1 MELARR
7 MPINV
12 AVETGH
18 AQTWMEAFAIIGR
31 VELLLRKWCHQHPEP
46 IELDRRQNILKEAIV
61 VIDGDHFSSGYIAQ
75 FWTVTQKHGWRKF
88 RQERGREVEI
98 DIKTLQPWKH
108 VDLHLREDHATGGL
122 QRMRKG
128 RIREEIVLLDLF
140 RTDLG
145 EALPRH

>member
-98 DIKTLQPWKH
+98 DNKSPKH
-108 VDLHLREDHATGGL
+108 GKHRDSHIGG
-122 QRMRKG
+122 
-128 RIREEIVLLDLF
+128 
-140 RTDLG
+140 
-145 EALPRH
+145 ARHDGGVQ